1 MSSNKALKINL
12 GAGTDIRDGFI
23 NHDITQLSG
32 IDVVHNLNSYP
43 WPWEDNSV
51 DEIIAID
58 VLEHVNDFLPAME
71 ELHRIIKVG
80 GVLNLKVPYWNSV
93 FRHIDPT
100 HQRGFHEVTFH
111 FFDPSKELCKLRS
124 YYTDARFTI
133 MEEVFILIPFT
144 PYLKLPFIKRIE
156 VKNKFSKRIVG
167 FVGNLLSNIILDL
180 EITLKK
186 IPNDESG

>member
-1 MSSNKALKINL
+1 MSSSDILRINI
-12 GAGTDIRDGFI
+12 GAGGDIRDGFI
-23 NHDITQLSG
+23 NHDITQLPG

-43 WPWEDNSV
+43 WPWEDNSI

-58 VLEHVNDFLPAME
+58 VLEHVDDFLPAME

-80 GVLNLKVPYWNSV
+80 GGLNVKVPYWNSV

-111 FFDPSKELCKLRS
+111 FFDPSKDLCKLRS
-124 YYTDARFTI
+124 YYTNARFTI
-133 MEEVFILIPFT
+133 KEEVFILIPFS
-144 PYLKLPFIKRIE
+144 PYFKLPFIKTIR

-180 EITLKK
+180 EITLVKCP
-186 IPNDESG
+186 PN